1 MVVVVVVVDVEPR
14 DEELADVGKLSGNGD
29 VGVGVSVEGI
39 LDDVEAVLDD
49 GAVDVDV
56 LLLIEVVD
64 AEELNVVVVFDDVGF
79 TVEIV
84 WVDEINVVDVEICG
98 IGVVGEEEGK
108 ES

>member
-1 MVVVVVVVDVEPR
+1 MVETEVLVCVVEFMSVVSLVE
-14 DEELADVGKLSGNGD
+14 
-29 VGVGVSVEGI
+29 
-39 LDDVEAVLDD
+39 
-49 GAVDVDV
+49 
-56 LLLIEVVD
+56 D